1 MVFPTAC
8 ALRGRVKQV
17 AASISWHL
25 FSVRLLIRFFF
36 SSRRLD
42 FVRRWWELRWVRVS
56 LRLWREELVNR
67 NSFLVDNCLEG
78 EIVGDN
84 ARDLLLLP
92 ENSWFSLH
100 PLDRPDWSLLE
111 VQELEPGVHDIP
123 EEGDHG
129 YQLRNSLP
137 CALDEWSGLRYD
149 ERAEVAFN
157 GDHVDPEFAF
167 GDQEFVLHRGVRED
181 FAFGGD
187 GRD

>member
-1 MVFPTAC
+1 MVFPTAG
-8 ALRGRVKQV
+8 ALRDRVKQV
-17 AASISWHL
+17 AHSVSWHL
-25 FSVRLLIRFFF
+25 FSVRALIRFFF
-36 SSRRLD
+36 SSRRLE

-56 LRLWREELVNR
+56 LRLWRAELVNR
-67 NSFLVDNCLEG
+67 TDFVADNYLAH
-78 EIVGDN
+78 EIVGDH

-129 YQLRNSLP
+129 YHLRNSLTDE
-137 CALDEWSGLRYD
+137 LDEWSGLRSD
-149 ERAEVAFN
+149 ERAEVAFD
-157 GDHVDPEFAF
+157 GDRVDPE
-167 GDQEFVLHRGVRED
+167 